1 MPSPLLQTPNPE
13 SVAPCLSW
21 DKVCDLLGGSDWST
35 IPEPVRSLPPFRTKF
50 SSGRQFLFQDEPG
63 RLPLEQL
70 WLKLSGFASL
80 CRRVAE
86 FYRLYQRPYLSLD
99 PAHITVRVS
108 DHSFTWLPARW
119 LFAVEL
125 DDAKGAQSLVHE
137 TMPKAMARDIF
148 VPSGD
153 LDANYAAPVMRQ
165 WPLGRELPVTVL
177 LRSIER
183 IPDDT
188 DEQLSRGLIR
198 AHVFS
203 EAVSLADCSEQDAFY
218 LGLRLPGSGTA
229 LVPLWARRVEAAE
242 RGLIVSGVT
251 DPIPNATW
259 AQLERA
265 EQQVFSGAQ
274 AKVYRAFHRASDLYS
289 LGMLLFRALLVQ
301 QSQSLDQVQQQIAG
315 VLGRLEPLVQG
326 LNPDDHW
333 TRFTRVTGRLKERGE
348 VFQPP
353 SGSIPESVWYDA
365 LICGLRLA
373 SGIRGFSFCGSEGS
387 TDHTRLPEALQ
398 GAMCAAECVAEQARV
413 ELFDVAARHRDLM
426 RVCDLALAERM

>member
-1 MPSPLLQTPNPE
+1 MPSPLSQAPDSELA
-13 SVAPCLSW
+13 APCLHW
-21 DKVCDLLGGSDWST
+21 DKVCDLLGGADWST
-35 IPEPVRSLPPFRTKF
+35 IPEPVHSLPLFRATF

-99 PAHITVRVS
+99 PAHISGRVS

-125 DDAKGAQSLVHE
+125 DVAKGAQSLVHE
-137 TMPKAMARDIF
+137 TMPKEMARDIF

-153 LDANYAAPVMRQ
+153 LDADYAAPVMRQ
-165 WPLGRELPVTVL
+165 WPMGRELPVTVL

-188 DEQLSRGLIR
+188 DEQLSRGLLR

-203 EAVSLADCSEQDAFY
+203 ETVSFVDCSEQDTFHLAI
-218 LGLRLPGSGTA
+218 RLPGSGTA
-229 LVPLWARRVEAAE
+229 PVPLWARRVEKAE
-242 RGLIVSGVT
+242 RGLVVSGMT

-259 AQLERA
+259 TQLERA
-265 EQQVFSGAQ
+265 KQQVFSDTGASI
-274 AKVYRAFHRASDLYS
+274 YRAFHHASDLYS
-289 LGMLLFRALLVQ
+289 LGMLLFRGLLVHQ
-301 QSQSLDQVQQQIAG
+301 TQSLEQVQQHIAG
-315 VLGRLEPLVQG
+315 VLERLEPLVQG

-333 TRFTRVTGRLKERGE
+333 TLFTRVSGRLKERSE
-348 VFQPP
+348 VFLPP
-353 SGSIPESVWYDA
+353 SISIPESLWYEA
-365 LICGLRLA
+365 LICGLRLVP
-373 SGIRGFSFCGSEGS
+373 GIRGFSFCGSEGS
-387 TDHTRLPEALQ
+387 TDHTPLPEALQ

-413 ELFDVAARHRDLM
+413 ELFDAAARHRDLM
-426 RVCDLALAERM
+426 RVCDRALAERM

>member
-315 VLGRLEPLVQG
+315 VLERLEPLVQG

-365 LICGLRLA
+365 LICGLRLV

>member
-63 RLPLEQL
+63 QLPLEQL

-153 LDANYAAPVMRQ
+153 LDADYAAPVMRQ

-203 EAVSLADCSEQDAFY
+203 EAVSLADCSEQDAFH
-218 LGLRLPGSGTA
+218 LGLRVPGSGTA

-274 AKVYRAFHRASDLYS
+274 AKVYRAFHHASDLYS

-315 VLGRLEPLVQG
+315 VLERLEPLVQG

-353 SGSIPESVWYDA
+353 AGSIPESVWYDA
-365 LICGLRLA
+365 LICGLRLV
-373 SGIRGFSFCGSEGS
+373 SGIPGFSFCGSEGS